1 MSCLGLA
8 TWRGVTNT
16 KTTIKMTRMIPQA
29 NKWKKKARE
38 GFIRAHSI
46 PFHLARYLN
55 PPPLP
60 GFFGSFFRIFT
71 MDIFFCL
78 ISQSINQS
86 YRLVPGQSTFDI
98 IFRRY
103 CTALLGVAGSS
114 VKVITI
120 WIDTQECDN
129 IMEVDCRP
137 HGVHLCMYMYM
148 N

>member
-8 TWRGVTNT
+8 TWRGATNT
-16 KTTIKMTRMIPQA
+16 KTTTKMTRMIPQA
-29 NKWKKKARE
+29 NKWKKKGKR
-38 GFIRAHSI
+38 GIYSR
-46 PFHLARYLN
+46 PFHSFPSSKVN
-55 PPPLP
+55 PPPP
-60 GFFGSFFRIFT
+60 AFFGSFFRIFT

-103 CTALLGVAGSS
+103 CTALLGVSGSS

-120 WIDTQECDN
+120 WIDTQECNN